1 MNENFL
7 LIMFVYLLLE
17 FYEIQWQR
25 ADSMMGM
32 LIRMYPYYKKSPFLF
47 FAMHPTYYY
56 VIFLLMAMN
65 EYSIL
70 LLMLFIKTVD
80 IAAKVLLIQQ
90 VFEKRQLSHEMSLM
104 LLTPLHPLMPYI
116 GMLIYPPF
124 IYMAFYM

>member
-7 LIMFVYLLLE
+7 LMMFVYLLLE

-32 LIRMYPYYKKSPFLF
+32 LLRMYPYYKKSPFLF
-47 FAMHPTYYY
+47 FAMHPTYYF
-56 VIFLLMAMN
+56 VIFLIMAMN
-65 EYSIL
+65 EYSVL